1 MNEMTRAHR
10 LGGWLKRRGPR
21 LLGELLLL
29 LVIILAA
36 EWFMT
41 RDAARGTAPAFSAQ
55 TVAGESFDLRQFQGQ
70 PALIYFWATW
80 CPVCN
85 AEKGTIDTLAEEYP
99 VITVA
104 MQSGEAD
111 AVRDHLKEAGVSFP
125 AIADPNGR
133 LSRDYGVT
141 GVPAFFILDSRGD
154 VAFVA
159 RGYTTGAGLR
169 LRLML
174 ADLVGF

>member
-1 MNEMTRAHR
+1 MKEMIRAHR

-29 LVIILAA
+29 LVIALAA
-36 EWFMT
+36 EWFLT
-41 RDAARGTAPAFSAQ
+41 RDAARGTAPVFSAR
-55 TVAGESFDLRQFQGQ
+55 TVTGESFDLRQLQGQ
-70 PALIYFWATW
+70 PSMVYFWATW

-85 AEKGTIDTLAEEYP
+85 IEKGTIDALAEEYP

-104 MQSGEAD
+104 MQSGGAD
-111 AVRDHLKEAGVSFP
+111 AVRDHMDEAGVSFP
-125 AIADPNGR
+125 AIADPEGK

-141 GVPAFFILDSRGD
+141 GVPAFFILDSEGE

-174 ADLVGF
+174 ADLFK